1 MAIIF
6 YTKLYGCMIY
16 MQNEI
21 IWSLCDRN
29 SDCMIVYYIPRIR
42 RIGGC
47 YGFTSKPPAAR
58 HPPPAMVLTR

>member
-1 MAIIF
+1 MQMNQVLKLKYLMMEIIDL
-6 YTKLYGCMIY
+6 TESLLKI
-16 MQNEI
+16 QNEI
-21 IWSLCDRN
+21 CN
-29 SDCMIVYYIPRIR
+29 YIPRIR